1 MGPKYAPNLRSRLAP
16 LVLFLQTGFIV
27 IYALYVEFE
36 PNAFTY
42 GNTSSK
48 LYAEFQDVNVMVV
61 AGFGFL
67 TTFLVRYGFSGSA
80 LHLLVTVIA
89 IQWSIILNGFESWL
103 QSRRIRIDLKSLVLA
118 EICTASALISMS
130 TVIGKTNPVQLIL
143 IAILEVSGF
152 ILNGWL
158 LQTVLE
164 VRPLNCAMQ
173 LHTFGA
179 FFGLMLTWAMYRK
192 GSETP
197 FEKEKVDR
205 KTGLFSMFGTLFLWM
220 FWPSFNSILVE
231 HGERKLRI
239 ILSTYLA
246 LAVSA
251 VAAAAVSVFTSPRGK
266 INLDHIQKCSI
277 AGGVAIGV
285 SMSVVN
291 LPWVAM
297 TIGLAAG
304 VISTLAL
311 RYLKHH
317 MLLAFECHDT
327 CGVLSVHGLPGLLG
341 WLAHLILQINYMDDL
356 TTAIRFAV
364 FHICTLLITLSLSM
378 SMGLITGD
386 MFKWNF
392 WKPPQDRECFDDQ
405 VFWEFPDL
413 AEKKRKGKE
422 RRTPYAL
429 KPFMSL

>member
-1 MGPKYAPNLRSRLAP
+1 MAPKYAPNLRSRLAP
-16 LVLFLQTGFIV
+16 LLLFLQTGFIV
-27 IYALYVEFE
+27 ICALYAEFD
-36 PNAFTY
+36 PYAFMF

-48 LYAEFQDVNVMVV
+48 LYSEFQDVNVMVV

-67 TTFLVRYGFSGSA
+67 GTFLVRYGFSGSGFN
-80 LHLLVTVIA
+80 LLVAVIA
-89 IQWSIILNGFESWL
+89 TQWSIILNGYESWI
-103 QSRRIRIDLKSLVLA
+103 QSRRILIDMKSLVFA
-118 EICTASALISMS
+118 EICTASALISIG

-158 LQTVLE
+158 LRTFFE
-164 VRPLNCAMQ
+164 VKPLYCAMQ

-179 FFGLMLTWAMYRK
+179 FFGLMLTWVMRRK

-197 FEKEKVDR
+197 FEKEKMDR

-220 FWPSFNSILVE
+220 FWASLNSILVDE
-231 HGERKLRI
+231 GERKLRI

-251 VAAAAVSVFTSPRGK
+251 VAAAAVSVFTSPRGR
-266 INLDHIQKCSI
+266 INLDHIQKCSLS
-277 AGGVAIGV
+277 GGVAIGV
-285 SMSVVN
+285 SMSLVHR
-291 LPWVAM
+291 PWVAM

-304 VISTLAL
+304 VISTLSL
-311 RYLKHH
+311 RYLKGH
-317 MLLAFECHDT
+317 MLLAFGCHDT

-341 WLAHLILQINYMDDL
+341 WLAHLTLQINHMDDC

-378 SMGLITGD
+378 SMGVITGLLV
-386 MFKWNF
+386 KWSF
-392 WKPPQDRECFDDQ
+392 WRPPQDRKCFDDQ
-405 VFWEFPDL
+405 AFWEFPKL
-413 AEKKRKGKE
+413 AKKK
-422 RRTPYAL
+422 
-429 KPFMSL
+429 